1 MVVLSREGK
10 VHDIEPLTNTL
21 QAPPVQQEKA
31 PPASP
36 MFECMG
42 AVVGAVAA
50 TSITSLM
57 GASSTGRLL
66 AAALGAAIPP
76 AVTMLGPWRRLRLS
90 AGVAIVG
97 AALFLTYSG
106 VVAFDAAA
114 DSKTFPSPLAATPS
128 ANPTPSPSPSPT
140 PAPSPTPTPDP
151 TPAPAPAVLDL
162 AAGEP
167 QCLLGESALSVEVP
181 VVVAAGELAEAVL
194 VRAELGGVLG
204 EAEVQ
209 PGESASIAFP
219 LSEPLTAEIFGRAA
233 IDPDAAFPE
242 TDENNNVVDVSC
254 SP

>member
-1 MVVLSREGK
+1 M
-10 VHDIEPLTNTL
+10 HDIEPLTNTL
-21 QAPPVQQEKA
+21 QASPVQQEKA
-31 PPASP
+31 PLASP

-140 PAPSPTPTPDP
+140 PAPSPTPTPGP
-151 TPAPAPAVLDL
+151 TPDPAPAVLDL

-167 QCLLGESALSVEVP
+167 QCLLGESALSIEVP

-194 VRAELGGVLG
+194 VRAELGGVSG

-209 PGESASIAFP
+209 PGESASIDFP
-219 LSEPLTAEIFGRAA
+219 LAEPLTAEILGRAA
-233 IDPDAAFPE
+233 IDADAAFAE
-242 TDENNNVVDVSC
+242 ADEANNVVDISC